1 MSLRDWTKTFRGNIC
16 ALVCILVLPTLFSSC
31 ENPTQA
37 KSSSLRSN
45 STNSGVANGAS
56 IYTANPV
63 VLHNNTNLTT
73 PNWSDVLTPAFITD
87 NFYLTKKCGFTEN
100 DNNFTTI
107 NNCIEVKN
115 DRGVANSSLIQKNGT
130 SWTYTTDS
138 DQFYQVNAFYHVS
151 KIQTEFMKSLA
162 FSRDFVHNR
171 FGVNIPAANPY
182 RLGQNFNYW
191 TYSENDP
198 NSTLQV
204 YSRCYLEE
212 LNAFYDP
219 SKNEVCLGW
228 NAQTHPNLRFV
239 QDPSII
245 YHEMGHV
252 FVRIMMNLRNQYTN
266 GFALEKTAFE
276 SDLGELFYDEA
287 GAINEGIA
295 DYFSY
300 LTTNRKV
307 IGEWAAGEQARPMN
321 ESEVQHQG
329 RIPAKLRYPE
339 YLHYMADDP
348 INALEDIHN
357 AGQIVSHYLVTLTQE
372 LKDRCSMM
380 SGLSTT
386 AKQTKARNIGV
397 LLLSETFAELGDMTA
412 RGSDFLNPR
421 FVGLALEPIFFTN
434 LNSEE
439 AYLWSQQVNP
449 INFRRFFKTMAKNIK
464 YYISEDLCPEFSI
477 DDSEALLDSY
487 GLLIFKSYNDTGRGI
502 NQNFPNSP
510 VTTYNMVDGTN
521 IGGDTF
527 IANQP
532 ATLVNEANR
541 TNSVLVS
548 KTLIGL
554 PTDRATAFVIDSQAG
569 IRDFLSQLTF
579 EGKPVQLSEELA
591 DPRYNNGNVKISPGE
606 VVAIALNLVNN
617 SNSTMAGVQ
626 ILGNDWDHM
635 QLKDINKR
643 YVNRSENLTNHSGD
657 IAQWEPCQIGGWP
670 LDTEGGVVYTPQSDY
685 ANQVV
690 SGCEFPTRTN
700 KVMDETSLSGPTPTP
715 RYDVDAPQP
724 ICMVQSSAANE
735 TRWISQDE
743 HRSNLGLSD
752 SECLN
757 SNSTG
762 GGVGLDF
769 NPNECL
775 IRVLPGANQATFG
788 KIDPQKTWTET
799 ISANREDG
807 IANLNSN
814 SFVAMEVNKW
824 IQPGTVFNCRF
835 RVRFSNCQDC
845 YNANNSGEDFM
856 DFDFAGEAPY
866 KVINFSFTVID

>member
-1 MSLRDWTKTFRGNIC
+1 
-16 ALVCILVLPTLFSSC
+16 
-31 ENPTQA
+31 
-37 KSSSLRSN
+37 
-45 STNSGVANGAS
+45 
-56 IYTANPV
+56 
-63 VLHNNTNLTT
+63 
-73 PNWSDVLTPAFITD
+73 
-87 NFYLTKKCGFTEN
+87 
-100 DNNFTTI
+100 
-107 NNCIEVKN
+107 
-115 DRGVANSSLIQKNGT
+115 
-130 SWTYTTDS
+130 
-138 DQFYQVNAFYHVS
+138 
-151 KIQTEFMKSLA
+151 
-162 FSRDFVHNR
+162 
-171 FGVNIPAANPY
+171 
-182 RLGQNFNYW
+182 
-191 TYSENDP
+191 
-198 NSTLQV
+198 
-204 YSRCYLEE
+204 
-212 LNAFYDP
+212 
-219 SKNEVCLGW
+219 
-228 NAQTHPNLRFV
+228 
-239 QDPSII
+239 
-245 YHEMGHV
+245 
-252 FVRIMMNLRNQYTN
+252 MMNLRNQFTN
-266 GFALEKTAFE
+266 GFALEKTPFE

-287 GAINEGIA
+287 GAINEGVS

-307 IGEWAAGEQARPMN
+307 MGEWAAGEQARPMN

-329 RIPAKLRYPE
+329 RVPAKLRYPE

-348 INALEDIHN
+348 LNAVEDIHN

-386 AKQTKARNIGV
+386 DKQAKARNIGV

-412 RGSDFLNPR
+412 RGSDFLNPSII
-421 FVGLALEPIFFTN
+421 GQNSLAPIYFTN

-464 YYISEDLCPEFSI
+464 YYISEDLCPEFSV
-477 DDSEALLDSY
+477 DDSETLLDSY
-487 GLLIFKSYNDTGRGI
+487 GLLIFKSYSDTGHGVD
-502 NQNFPNSP
+502 QSSPNDP
-510 VTTYNMVDGTN
+510 ATTYNLVDN
-521 IGGDTF
+521 TF
-527 IANQP
+527 LDN
-532 ATLVNEANR
+532 TLFNADQSLTFVNEANR

-554 PTDRATAFVIDSQAG
+554 PTDRATAFVIDSQKG

-606 VVAIALNLVNN
+606 VVAVALNLVNN

-635 QLKDINKR
+635 QLKDTSKT
-643 YVNRSENLTNHSGD
+643 YVNRSENLTTNPTE
-657 IAQWEPCQIGGWP
+657 IAQWEPCQVEGWP
-670 LDTEGGVVYTPQSDY
+670 LDTEGGVVYTPQSNY
-685 ANQVV
+685 ANQVQ

-700 KVMDETSLSGPTPTP
+700 KVLDENSIVGANPSP
-715 RYDVDAPQP
+715 RYDLDAPQP

-845 YNANNSGEDFM
+845 YNTNNLGEDFM